1 MGYLT
6 LFSTSESRGLTLRI
20 IKHVGPVISSLTAQK
35 QKKFNIFGLFR
46 QVYPELGPGRVQ
58 RFLFY
63 NQNWQ
68 VRVQ

>member
-1 MGYLT
+1 M
-6 LFSTSESRGLTLRI
+6 LFSTSESRGLTLRVV
-20 IKHVGPVISSLTAQK
+20 KHVGSVISSLIAQK
-35 QKKFNIFGLFR
+35 QKRFNIFELFR

>member
-1 MGYLT
+1 M
-6 LFSTSESRGLTLRI
+6 LFSTSESRGLTLGI
-20 IKHVGPVISSLTAQK
+20 VKHVGSVISSLIAQK
-35 QKKFNIFGLFR
+35 QKRFNIFELFR

>member
-1 MGYLT
+1 MLFLT
-6 LFSTSESRGLTLRI
+6 RESRGLTLRI

-35 QKKFNIFGLFR
+35 QKRFNISGLFR
-46 QVYPELGPGRVQ
+46 QVYPELGPDLVQ

-63 NQNWQ
+63 NQNWR